1 MFEYGFFFLMLL
13 RTSVKLA
20 EQRMSAYW
28 ARSAAKKERY
38 IRDYYQ
44 TNDWGCHLWWP
55 VSAILIESKMY
66 LGFGVEVLNT
76 SSKS

>member
-1 MFEYGFFFLMLL
+1 MGETSIIFVIYFLGIVISICIFKCLSMVFFLMLL

-38 IRDYYQ
+38 IRDYY
-44 TNDWGCHLWWP
+44 
-55 VSAILIESKMY
+55 
-66 LGFGVEVLNT
+66 
-76 SSKS
+76 

>member
-38 IRDYYQ
+38 IRDYY
-44 TNDWGCHLWWP
+44 
-55 VSAILIESKMY
+55 
-66 LGFGVEVLNT
+66 
-76 SSKS
+76 